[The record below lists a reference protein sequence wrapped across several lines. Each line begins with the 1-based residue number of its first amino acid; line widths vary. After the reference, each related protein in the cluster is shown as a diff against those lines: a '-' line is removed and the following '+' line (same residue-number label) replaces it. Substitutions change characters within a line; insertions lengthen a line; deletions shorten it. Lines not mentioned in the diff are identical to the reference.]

1 MRNTTRSLWMI
12 AAGIGAML
20 PVLASAQNA
29 KGTGA
34 VFVMTNAADKNEI
47 ISYARDASGNL
58 AGGERFETGGR
69 GSGGSIAP
77 LGSQG
82 ALTLSQD
89 RTLLFAVNAG
99 SGTVSVFRVRN
110 SRLFLIDRISAAG
123 SEPVAVAQQGSLVYV
138 LDAGGQGSVT
148 GYRLRYDGTLT
159 QIKDSTAFLTPFAG
173 ASGPGSLSIS
183 PNGRFL
189 LVTERVANTVDAFP
203 INADGTLGTEVTTPS
218 SAPEAFA
225 GMFTPSGFAVVAQ
238 ATFTSGSVTSYSL
251 GANGSYTVISDSIPA
266 GGNATCW
273 IIATPDGKYLF
284 TSNTA
289 SANISEFSI
298 NAAGALTPIG
308 LVGAFSP
315 GSFNLDL
322 AISSDGKFLYTI
334 EAGAGAV
341 GAFSIA
347 ANGQVTPLGNVVEG
361 LPQSAGFQGIA
372 AY

>member
-1 MRNTTRSLWMI
+1 MI

-29 KGTGA
+29 NRTGA

-148 GYRLRYDGTLT
+148 GYRLQHDGTLT
-159 QIKDSTAFLTPFAG
+159 QIENSTAFLTTFGGGSG
-173 ASGPGSLSIS
+173 AGSLSFS

-218 SAPEAFA
+218 LAPEAFA
-225 GMFTPSGFAVVAQ
+225 GEFTPSGFAVVAQ
-238 ATFTSGSVTSYSL
+238 SSGSVTSYSL
-251 GANGSYTVISDSIPA
+251 GANGAYTPISANVPTEGD
-266 GGNATCW
+266 ATCW
-273 IIATPDGKYLF
+273 IIVTPNGKYLF

-289 SANISEFSI
+289 SANISGFKVNRYFPFGVFDKCDRRI
-298 NAAGALTPIG
+298 NPDRQHRGRC
-308 LVGAFSP
+308 FP
-315 GSFNLDL
+315 GRQL
-322 AISSDGKFLYTI
+322 
-334 EAGAGAV
+334 
-341 GAFSIA
+341 
-347 ANGQVTPLGNVVEG
+347 
-361 LPQSAGFQGIA
+361 QSRPCYQQ
-372 AY
+372 